1 MMKWTFDIISSHFS
15 EFSKAEWIDWFGSK
29 LVPLLPSLTAEML
42 TITIAEVDCA
52 TYHVM

>member
-42 TITIAEVDCA
+42 TITIAEVACA